1 MRRFLLGLVF
11 LNLLGALVGAVVTW
25 PKSATD
31 PERTS
36 PTLAEFQTGVRIA
49 VASDTTTQSSDAPAA
64 RSERMQ
70 RGDTRVA
77 MSLTQAV
84 GEAGRELDSG
94 WDPIGQPYR
103 VASNQSLQ
111 EMFSAGENV
120 PEASMPSMP
129 RLAWPHATP
138 DVPRQKDRPAE
149 PVVLASTEPEQTTIP
164 AVLDRAEPGTPTELT
179 KRVVIADAP
188 QHGDLSTESPVV
200 AVEVEKLHPQTSN
213 EPDTDVS
220 RPTLITGR
228 HVGRIAIHYHSD
240 TRSRTDA
247 QRISSRLGS
256 AGLNTVEMHTTAHV
270 IPASLV
276 RYFSRQDALAAI
288 ALAKGLGSKATDWH
302 VDDCTAYQHK
312 PERGTIQLW
321 PAAVATSR

>member
-1 MRRFLLGLVF
+1 L
-11 LNLLGALVGAVVTW
+11 LNLLGALLGAVLTW

-31 PERTS
+31 PEKTS
-36 PTLAEFQTGVRIA
+36 PTLAEFQTGVRIS
-49 VASDTTTQSSDAPAA
+49 VVSDATAQSSDAPAA

-77 MSLTQAV
+77 MSLTQEV
-84 GEAGRELDSG
+84 GEARRELDSG

-111 EMFSAGENV
+111 EMLGAGENV
-120 PEASMPSMP
+120 PAASMP

-138 DVPRQKDRPAE
+138 DVLRQEDPPTEAVVLTSAE
-149 PVVLASTEPEQTTIP
+149 PEYVSKLAIVNAPEPIP
-164 AVLDRAEPGTPTELT
+164 PSVPTKPT
-179 KRVVIADAP
+179 VIADAP
-188 QHGDLSTESPVV
+188 QHDDPSTESP
-200 AVEVEKLHPQTSN
+200 AIAIEVDKTRPKTSI
-213 EPDTDVS
+213 EPAPNVS
-220 RPTLITGR
+220 QETLIAGR

-240 TRSRTDA
+240 SRSRTVA

-256 AGLNTVEMHTTAHV
+256 AGLNTVEMYTTAHV

-276 RYFSRQDALAAI
+276 RYFSRQDSSAAI
-288 ALAKGLGSKATDWH
+288 SIAKGLGSKATDWH

-321 PAAVATSR
+321 PATVTASR